1 MTITISGVNITGGVV
16 FEVAE
21 ATVNSVNFDTAGA
34 NSWTVPAGVTSV
46 VIKLW
51 GGGGGGGALGYVDG
65 PGGGGGGAYASKT
78 LSVSGGQ
85 VLNFTVG
92 SGGAAATFTFF
103 YSSGSPGTA
112 STYSTVTAGG
122 GGGGSDGTAG
132 PIRGSGGT
140 ASGGDVNTSGQ
151 QGFFGGS
158 PFNTSGG
165 LAGNSPN
172 ATANSAISPFN
183 GIQPG
188 GGQGG
193 GSNYG
198 EGTGAVGR
206 VRFEWAS

>member
-1 MTITISGVNITGGVV
+1 MTITMSGATISGGVV

-21 ATVNSVNFDTAGA
+21 AIANSINFDTAGA
-34 NSWTVPAGVTSV
+34 NSWTVPAGVTSA

-51 GGGGGGGALGYVDG
+51 GGGGGGGALGYAE
-65 PGGGGGGAYASKT
+65 GGGGGGGGGYASKT
-78 LSVSGGQ
+78 LTVSGGS

-92 SGGAAATFTFF
+92 SGGAAAPVFMFI
-103 YSSGSPGTA
+103 YEDGSPGGA
-112 STYSTVTAGG
+112 STYSTITAGG
-122 GGGGSDGTAG
+122 GIGGGDGFG
-132 PIRGSGGT
+132 GSGGT

-151 QGFFGGS
+151 SGSYGGAGGYK
-158 PFNTSGG
+158 GG

-172 ATANSAISPFN
+172 ITANSPTAPFN

-198 EGTGAVGR
+198 VGTGAVGR
-206 VRFEWAS
+206 VRFEW